1 MFNKF
6 EFDATN
12 TPGDAELKGENVVLT
27 FEDSS
32 DNLSIKLSS
41 DKALE
46 LVDKILDACGEKNTD
61 ELQDKIYELEK
72 QVYELEEEKEDVND
86 RLEYMKQHDCYVGF

>member
-27 FEDSS
+27 FEDLS

-46 LVDKILDACGEKNTD
+46 LVDKILDVCGEKNTD
-61 ELQDKIYELEK
+61 ELQDKIYELENR
-72 QVYELEEEKEDVND
+72 VNELEEEKEDVND

>member
-27 FEDSS
+27 FEDLS

-61 ELQDKIYELEK
+61 ELEDKIYELENR
-72 QVYELEEEKEDVND
+72 VNELEEEKEQIND
-86 RLEYMKQHDCYVGF
+86 RLEYMRVNNLYVPF